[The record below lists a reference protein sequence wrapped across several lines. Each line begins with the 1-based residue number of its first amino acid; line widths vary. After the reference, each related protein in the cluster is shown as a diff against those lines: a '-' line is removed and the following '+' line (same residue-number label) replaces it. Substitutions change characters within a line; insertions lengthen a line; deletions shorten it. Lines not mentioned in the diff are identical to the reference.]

1 MSLLDIILGQKI
13 ILLTLGI
20 ALVPLLAAVLLSLIA
35 HLRRYQTKRAVRRKL
50 AAALRSQVAEN
61 RRQTVQES
69 DPEEAIEAALTRV
82 ERSATPRQAVEDT
95 PQPDEEESEPD
106 EETEAVEGEV
116 VSSAMQDLLTSVFG
130 EDDDHA
136 QYEVLLEGLEPVSAA
151 DLAALSQKLLN
162 ELRAGHSE

>member
-35 HLRRYQTKRAVRRKL
+35 HLRRHQTKRAARRKL
-50 AAALRSQVAEN
+50 AAALRSQVADN
-61 RRQTVQES
+61 RRQTVPES
-69 DPEEAIEAALTRV
+69 DPEGAIEAAPAHSEQST
-82 ERSATPRQAVEDT
+82 APRQTAEST
-95 PQPDEEESEPD
+95 SQPDEEESEPD

-130 EDDDHA
+130 EDDAHA

-151 DLAALSQKLLN
+151 DLAALSQELLN
-162 ELRAGHSE
+162 QLRAGHSE